1 LNTHL
6 ADRFATKEP
15 TLCAV
20 CRRHAVW
27 LGYHGGERMP
37 IVWLC
42 DDNKCHAAA
51 KKVYRMPQS
60 ILDAY
65 EIGAV
70 LEAGADAGKYLEKIG
85 VTDLAA
91 LDAGQWREF
100 LRRIV
105 TGYEWALRRK
115 ILENEP
121 LEVWKQ

>member
-1 LNTHL
+1 
-6 ADRFATKEP
+6 
-15 TLCAV
+15 
-20 CRRHAVW
+20 
-27 LGYHGGERMP
+27 MP
-37 IVWLC
+37 E
-42 DDNKCHAAA
+42 
-51 KKVYRMPQS
+51 S

-70 LEAGADAGKYLEKIG
+70 LEAGAGAGKYLEEIG

-121 LEVWKQ
+121 PF